1 MEDRK
6 EFFFVNRSF
15 PAALAIAAGILL
27 APCQSAFAAECTK
40 KQSEPA
46 MDAAIETQWG
56 GVTVPS
62 DDRQKIDDLFSRY
75 AWALDQRDPDRFAA
89 LFTVTGSYEVCTG
102 EGNIRIYVAASNEE
116 IKMKIKQEFDQ
127 TEDVFQSRHVLANTL
142 LRALDK
148 SQAFLE
154 SKTTM
159 MVTVQRSDGDR
170 VLPEPDYTADVRGTL
185 ERDGSGIWRFAKLTV
200 YADTPE
206 FEPMGR

>member
-62 DDRQKIDDLFSRY
+62 DDRQRSTICS
-75 AWALDQRDPDRFAA
+75 AA
-89 LFTVTGSYEVCTG
+89 TRGLLMSVTPTG
-102 EGNIRIYVAASNEE
+102 L
-116 IKMKIKQEFDQ
+116 Q
-127 TEDVFQSRHVLANTL
+127 LC
-142 LRALDK
+142 
-148 SQAFLE
+148 
-154 SKTTM
+154 
-159 MVTVQRSDGDR
+159 
-170 VLPEPDYTADVRGTL
+170 LP
-185 ERDGSGIWRFAKLTV
+185 
-200 YADTPE
+200 
-206 FEPMGR
+206 